1 VKFRMAENSL
11 FAILLRSSWWISFA
25 IAAFV
30 IGLSLMALPPQYSI
44 YGAAGSLP
52 FLVITAIVG
61 VRTLRAPGATRIA
74 ATEQAVRAMSWAEF
88 SAALEEAFRQDG
100 FTIARST
107 GGDIDL
113 EMSKGWKRV
122 VVSAKRWKVAR
133 TGVEPLRAAHAAL
146 EAREA
151 HECLYVTVGE
161 VTDVARKYAADH
173 RIRLV
178 EAGELARL
186 LPRAGRGPGRP
197 VAASRG

>member
-11 FAILLRSSWWISFA
+11 FAILLRSSWWMSFG

-30 IGLSLMALPPQYSI
+30 IGLSLVALPPQYAI
-44 YGAAGSLP
+44 YGAAGSAP
-52 FLVITAIVG
+52 FLVIAAIVG
-61 VRTLRAPGATRIA
+61 VRKLRAPSAARVA
-74 ATEQAVRAMSWAEF
+74 ATEQAVRAMSWGDF

-100 FTIARST
+100 FTVTRRS
-107 GGDIDL
+107 GGEIDF

-122 VVSAKRWKVAR
+122 LVSAKRWKVAR
-133 TGVEPLRAAHAAL
+133 TGVEPLRAVHAAL

-161 VTDVARKYAADH
+161 VTDVARKFAVDH

-178 EAGELARL
+178 QADDLVRL
-186 LPRAGRGPGRP
+186 LPKVGRGPGRGL
-197 VAASRG
+197 AASRG